1 MENIE
6 KQLRETVK
14 KLLKEKKVDLVIGY
28 SKGTLPLHSTPV
40 FITHE
45 KDVDNLIFD
54 ATCGNNLAKYLG
66 KSRKPKTKN
75 RKPIGIIV
83 KGCDGRSIVQHIVEN
98 QIKREEIIIIGV
110 PCDGVIDTRKLE
122 EKVGRKEVLKYQ
134 VEGEKII
141 VEGKDFKNSLKKK
154 EILSDSCLM
163 CKYPNP
169 PVYDIFVGEPVPVN
183 ENRKPNTDNLESL
196 SPDKRWEYFE
206 KEISKCIRCYACRNA
221 CPLCYCEEC
230 FVDQSGPQWFGKSPD
245 LSDTMIFHIVRTLH
259 TAGRCVSCGACTRAC
274 PTGVNLAPLGI
285 RMEKEIKD
293 RFGYTAGLD
302 TEATPPMADWNENDK
317 QEFIM

>member
-6 KQLRETVK
+6 EQLRETVK

-28 SKGTLPLHSTPV
+28 SKGTLPFHSTPV
-40 FITHE
+40 FIADE
-45 KDVDNLIFD
+45 KDADNLIFD
-54 ATCGNNLAKYLG
+54 FTCGNNLAKYLQKSKVKNHG
-66 KSRKPKTKN
+66 K
-75 RKPIGIIV
+75 IGIIA

-98 QIKREEIIIIGV
+98 QIKREEVVIIGV
-110 PCDGVIDTRKLE
+110 HCDGVIDIRKLE
-122 EKVGRKEVLKYQ
+122 EKVGRKEILKYQ
-134 VEGEKII
+134 VENDKII
-141 VEGKDFKNSLKKK
+141 VEGKGFKKSLSKQD
-154 EILSDSCLM
+154 ILSDSCIA
-163 CKYPNP
+163 CKYPNS
-169 PVYDIFVGEPVPVN
+169 PVYDVFVGNPVPIA
-183 ENRKPNTDNLESL
+183 EPRKPITNNLESL
-196 SPDKRWEYFE
+196 SSDERWAYFE

-230 FVDQSGPQWFGKSPD
+230 FVDQSNPQWFGKSPN

-302 TEATPPMADWNENDK
+302 TEATPPMADWNEEDK